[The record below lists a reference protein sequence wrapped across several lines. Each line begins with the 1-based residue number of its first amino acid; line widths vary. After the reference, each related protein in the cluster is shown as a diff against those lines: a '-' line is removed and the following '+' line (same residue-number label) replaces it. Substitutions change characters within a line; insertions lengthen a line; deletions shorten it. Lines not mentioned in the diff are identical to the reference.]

1 MWTWRCRWSRTRRPG
16 YPELRACSFDR
27 GFHSPD
33 NRVRLDAL
41 LDVAAL
47 PKKGRLSN
55 ADRAREEDESFAA
68 ARRVHPAIESAI
80 NGLEHRGLDRVRNH
94 GADGFARAV
103 ALSVLAANLHR
114 LGLLLQKRERKRRRR
129 VASDR
134 SGIVS
139 KSGTV
144 ADGNITCCRRMREV
158 STDFPALS
166 LSSVAT
172 SAVETQTDNRTAPG
186 SANAAR
192 ETPVQQG
199 FLAGTN

>member
-1 MWTWRCRWSRTRRPG
+1 MWTWWCRCSRARRPR

-55 ADRAREEDESFAA
+55 ADRAREDDETFAA

-94 GADGFARAV
+94 GADSFTRA
-103 ALSVLAANLHR
+103 ASLSVLATNLHR
-114 LGLLLQKRERKRRRR
+114 LGSLLQKRPERHRR
-129 VASDR
+129 VQDW
-134 SGIVS
+134 
-139 KSGTV
+139 
-144 ADGNITCCRRMREV
+144 E
-158 STDFPALS
+158 
-166 LSSVAT
+166 
-172 SAVETQTDNRTAPG
+172 
-186 SANAAR
+186 
-192 ETPVQQG
+192 
-199 FLAGTN
+199 

>member
-1 MWTWRCRWSRTRRPG
+1 MSLVEGTQAR

-55 ADRAREEDESFAA
+55 ADRSREDDETFAA

-94 GADGFARAV
+94 GADGFTRA
-103 ALSVLAANLHR
+103 ASLSVLATNLHR
-114 LGLLLQKRERKRRRR
+114 LGSLLQKRERKRHRRVQDWGEIRRR
-129 VASDR
+129 RAIRGQASR
-134 SGIVS
+134 SIVEGQGVEPMPTHS
-139 KSGTV
+139 LACANTENGARLSAGLGV
-144 ADGNITCCRRMREV
+144 ADSDPPTGTASQSIDT
-158 STDFPALS
+158 AY
-166 LSSVAT
+166 A
-172 SAVETQTDNRTAPG
+172 QT
-186 SANAAR
+186 
-192 ETPVQQG
+192 
-199 FLAGTN
+199 